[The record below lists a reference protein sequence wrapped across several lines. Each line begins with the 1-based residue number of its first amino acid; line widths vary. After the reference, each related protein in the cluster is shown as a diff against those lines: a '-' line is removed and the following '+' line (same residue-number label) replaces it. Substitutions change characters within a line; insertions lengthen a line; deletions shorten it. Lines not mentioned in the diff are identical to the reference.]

1 MSNILYTAFANQS
14 MLLIENTIVHCLFIF
29 VHSAT
34 VLTDTTFNFF
44 LIGNFNFPNF
54 SYVTNVNK
62 TRQHQK
68 SRNKPKRQ

>member
-34 VLTDTTFNFF
+34 VLTDTTFKFELF
-44 LIGNFNFPNF
+44 LD
-54 SYVTNVNK
+54 
-62 TRQHQK
+62 R
-68 SRNKPKRQ
+68 